1 MTASSVPLLTPDEKA
16 AGALLKSHLDEKAA
30 GALLKS
36 RLKVMGNLTTV
47 LTLLLGMEIAQLSV
61 IHDVEASQAGVVAII
76 GASVAVGFTCVGLGC
91 AIFFQLLAA
100 TIKEGHAQMFINEL
114 PDDDWL
120 STFPM
125 LAFAFSC
132 PCIFLSLACSVCVRY
147 DNHWS
152 ALVAA
157 AILGVAQ
164 LACWGA
170 TVKYCK
176 IQEKCKSDMHG
187 QK

>member
-1 MTASSVPLLTPDEKA
+1 MANYNKLGSEPVKVEENTAD
-16 AGALLKSHLDEKAA
+16 
-30 GALLKS
+30 ALLKS
-36 RLKVMGNLTTV
+36 RLSLMGKLSTI
-47 LTLLLGMEIAQLSV
+47 LTLLLGIEIAQLSV

-76 GASVAVGFTCVGLGC
+76 AASVAVGLTTVGLGC
-91 AIFFQLLAA
+91 AIFFQLLAVQV
-100 TIKEGHAQMFINEL
+100 KKGHAQNFNKLTEV
-114 PDDDWL
+114 DWL
-120 STFPM
+120 RNFPM

-170 TVKYCK
+170 TAAYWE
-176 IQEKCKSDMHG
+176 IGYKCGSDMH
-187 QK
+187 

>member
-61 IHDVEASQAGVVAII
+61 IHDVEASQAGVFAII
-76 GASVAVGFTCVGLGC
+76 AASVAVGWTCVGLGC

-100 TIKEGHAQMFINEL
+100 KIKEGHAQTFINVWEV
-114 PDDDWL
+114 DWL
-120 STFPM
+120 YKFPM

-176 IQEKCKSDMHG
+176 IQAKCKSDMH

>member
-1 MTASSVPLLTPDEKA
+1 MEENA
-16 AGALLKSHLDEKAA
+16 AD
-30 GALLKS
+30 ALLKS
-36 RLKVMGNLTTV
+36 RLSLMGKVATV
-47 LTLLLGMEIAQLSV
+47 LTLLLGIEIAQLSV

-76 GASVAVGFTCVGLGC
+76 AASVAVGLTTVGLGC
-91 AIFFQLLAA
+91 AIFFQLLAVQV
-100 TIKEGHAQMFINEL
+100 KKGHAQTFNEL
-114 PDDDWL
+114 TEVDWL
-120 STFPM
+120 RSLPM

-164 LACWGA
+164 LVCWGA
-170 TVKYCK
+170 TAAYWE
-176 IQEKCKSDMHG
+176 IGYKCESDMH
-187 QK
+187 QT

>member
-1 MTASSVPLLTPDEKA
+1 MTASSVPLLTPDEKT
-16 AGALLKSHLDEKAA
+16 EKAA

-76 GASVAVGFTCVGLGC
+76 AASVAVGLTTVGLGC
-91 AIFFQLLAA
+91 AIFFQLLAVQV
-100 TIKEGHAQMFINEL
+100 KKGHAHKFINKTTEV
-114 PDDDWL
+114 DWL
-120 STFPM
+120 RNFPM

-170 TVKYCK
+170 TAAYCK
-176 IQEKCKSDMHG
+176 IQVKCGSDMH
-187 QK
+187 QNVKVSRT

>member
-1 MTASSVPLLTPDEKA
+1 MAYIKLGSEPVKVEENTAD
-16 AGALLKSHLDEKAA
+16 
-30 GALLKS
+30 ALLKS
-36 RLKVMGNLTTV
+36 RLSLMGKLSTI
-47 LTLLLGMEIAQLSV
+47 LTLLLGIEIAQLSV

-76 GASVAVGFTCVGLGC
+76 AASVAVGLTTVGLGC
-91 AIFFQLLAA
+91 AIFFQLLAVQV
-100 TIKEGHAQMFINEL
+100 KKGHAQKFINETAEV
-114 PDDDWL
+114 DWL
-120 STFPM
+120 RNFPM
-125 LAFAFSC
+125 LAFAISC

-170 TVKYCK
+170 TAAYWK
-176 IQEKCKSDMHG
+176 IGYKCGSDMH
-187 QK
+187 

>member
-1 MTASSVPLLTPDEKA
+1 MANYNKLGSEPVKVEENTAD
-16 AGALLKSHLDEKAA
+16 
-30 GALLKS
+30 ALLKS
-36 RLKVMGNLTTV
+36 RLSLMGKLSTI
-47 LTLLLGMEIAQLSV
+47 LTLLLGIEIAQLSV

-76 GASVAVGFTCVGLGC
+76 AASVAVGLTTVGLGC
-91 AIFFQLLAA
+91 AIFFQLLAVQV
-100 TIKEGHAQMFINEL
+100 KKGHAQKFINKTTEV
-114 PDDDWL
+114 DWL
-120 STFPM
+120 RNFPM

-170 TVKYCK
+170 TAAYWE
-176 IQEKCKSDMHG
+176 IGYKCGSDMH
-187 QK
+187 